1 MTQTPPARKSGHRT
15 IANADV
21 PSQTALQGLP
31 DVGEGAS
38 AVHFARDAVDLQ
50 AEDGESVNETA
61 KDADEVRGVD

>member
-1 MTQTPPARKSGHRT
+1 MTDHPAPKRGRRG

-38 AVHFARDAVDLQ
+38 AVHFARDSVDLQ
-50 AEDGESVNETA
+50 AEDGEAPNETA
-61 KDADEVRGVD
+61 KDADEIRGTD